1 MSDSEDDKP
10 LIKARS
16 NERVKMDDTDTSMG
30 ELNPGISIRNGPVE
44 AMEVDPPAT
53 NGNGIKRKSSM
64 NGKSYKDTTESD
76 DDDVPLTKRRRT
88 SKNKAT
94 SDSEDDQPLAKKNGR
109 KPPKVTADQIGEDDD
124 SDVPLTKKLA
134 KEKAAIEK
142 KAETTAKAI
151 RAKKTVKAE
160 ESEDSDDVPLKKA
173 KAAPKK
179 KANGVKKEDSDDD
192 KPLKKAPSKRATPK
206 SQSAT
211 PAASAKK
218 GKKAAKDESPEEK
231 EDVEDGEEEYKWWED
246 TAKGDGTQK
255 WTTLEHNGVVFPPE
269 YEPLPKN
276 VMMRYEGVPVKLHPE
291 AEEVATFFG
300 SMLSSTHNV

>member
-1 MSDSEDDKP
+1 M
-10 LIKARS
+10 
-16 NERVKMDDTDTSMG
+16 ERATRT
-30 ELNPGISIRNGPVE
+30 LPNPT
-44 AMEVDPPAT
+44 T
-53 NGNGIKRKSSM
+53 N
-64 NGKSYKDTTESD
+64 
-76 DDDVPLTKRRRT
+76 VPLTKRRRT

-192 KPLKKAPSKRATPK
+192 KPLKKAPAKRATPK

-211 PAASAKK
+211 PAASQRRARRPQKTKAQRRRKTLKMVKK
-218 GKKAAKDESPEEK
+218 STNGGRTLPRA
-231 EDVEDGEEEYKWWED
+231 
-246 TAKGDGTQK
+246 TALRSGPPWNTMVLYSLPS
-255 WTTLEHNGVVFPPE
+255 TSHFPR
-269 YEPLPKN
+269 
-276 VMMRYEGVPVKLHPE
+276 M
-291 AEEVATFFG
+291 
-300 SMLSSTHNV
+300 S